1 VGGNRGDEKNRTER
15 QKSSAHPCEADA
27 ASADKASS
35 IFVDKTVRL
44 QEVEK
49 DEYNDAAATV
59 LKQYGTCTEPE
70 PTKPHTKDDCDRDHK
85 DAKWRGMP
93 SWQVRLKTGKYS
105 KKKVKVD
112 EDSLHLLDCD
122 CKLCFVGKKVR
133 IQDVEQVEYK
143 RATGTVLRLY
153 SAPELAKNIKKGD
166 SYRIV
171 GLKYNGE
178 TAKVFGPSGCCGEP
192 DEIKEQHWYW
202 RKNKGDCDNCE
213 EKFEARKENIWKME
227 LLRTGIK
234 LEVDACYLHDLD
246 CSCQD
251 CEVAKQDRSKH
262 RRLQARP
269 RTQAL
274 VDRFA
279 QMGLAPRLDDPDS
292 CDLSEADTL

>member
-1 VGGNRGDEKNRTER
+1 LVGGNRGDEKNRTER

-105 KKKVKVD
+105 KEIVTVD
-112 EDSLHLLDCD
+112 EYSLHLLDCK
-122 CKLCFVGKKVR
+122 CQLCLAAKVPKLAVP
-133 IQDVEQVEYK
+133 D
-143 RATGTVLRLY
+143 
-153 SAPELAKNIKKGD
+153 NIKKGD

-178 TAKVFGPSGCCGEP
+178 TAKVFGPSGCCP
-192 DEIKEQHWYW
+192 NPQKDEWHNWGTK
-202 RKNKGDCDNCE
+202 KGNCVTNLAAH
-213 EKFEARKENIWKME
+213 KFEAKKENYWKME
-227 LLRTGIK
+227 LLSGKK
-234 LEVDACYLHDLD
+234 LDVDACSLHDLD

-251 CEVAKQDRSKH
+251 CVVHTTR